1 MENVNAAPANA
12 VRVPFAVGPLQG
24 SHTPVDG
31 QTVCMLL
38 SLAVILHALL
48 DIVFLESLR
57 LTPNPFLTPSSNFS
71 AVDYLVL
78 VYPLLELVTQ
88 YLRPM
93 L

>member
-1 MENVNAAPANA
+1 
-12 VRVPFAVGPLQG
+12 
-24 SHTPVDG
+24 
-31 QTVCMLL
+31 
-38 SLAVILHALL
+38 
-48 DIVFLESLR
+48 VFLESLR

>member
-1 MENVNAAPANA
+1 M
-12 VRVPFAVGPLQG
+12 GDL
-24 SHTPVDG
+24 VDG